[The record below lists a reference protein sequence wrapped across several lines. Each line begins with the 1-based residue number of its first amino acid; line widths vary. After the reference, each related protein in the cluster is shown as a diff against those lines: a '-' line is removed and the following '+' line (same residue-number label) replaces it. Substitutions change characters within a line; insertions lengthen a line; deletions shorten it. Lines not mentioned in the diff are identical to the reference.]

1 MLDHSVVQ
9 YFAGKGYQIT
19 STDDYLTIRKV
30 EEYGGCLIIFIVA
43 ISVFAVGYS
52 YIGVIAIFLSII
64 ALVVYFIDKGKDYK
78 KVVFDFPRNR
88 LHLASGS
95 IYMSDKTFYLN
106 DVEEIKLKI
115 RKFDS
120 FTSAFKA
127 GNKDY
132 VLNIHLKIKS
142 ADFIILTLLSDSE
155 NIDEELMKFIAY
167 LEDGIR

>member
-1 MLDHSVVQ
+1 MLDNSIIQ
-9 YFAGKGYQIT
+9 YFDKKGYRIT
-19 STDDYLTIRKV
+19 STEEYLSIRKV

-52 YIGVIAIFLSII
+52 YIGVIAIFISII

-78 KVVFDFPRNR
+78 KVVFDFSGNR

-120 FTSAFKA
+120 FTSAFRS

-132 VLNIHLKIKS
+132 VMNIHLTIKS
-142 ADFIILTLLSDSE
+142 ADFVLLSLLSE
-155 NIDEELMKFIAY
+155 AEIIDEELEMFITY
-167 LEDGIR
+167 LNEKIR